1 MPGTKM
7 PAPYIPTKEEID
19 MPDSRSV
26 WGKELLSLK
35 GDRKIMLEGLR
46 DYNLSISGKKDISKE
61 IKAYF
66 DKNGYDFGEEEGDE
80 DDWDDDD
87 W

>member
-1 MPGTKM
+1 MIMLK
-7 PAPYIPTKEEID
+7 
-19 MPDSRSV
+19 
-26 WGKELLSLK
+26 GKE
-35 GDRKIMLEGLR
+35 G
-46 DYNLSISGKKDISKE
+46 ISKE

>member
-1 MPGTKM
+1 MQ
-7 PAPYIPTKEEID
+7 
-19 MPDSRSV
+19 DSRSV

-35 GDRKIMLEGLR
+35 GDRKVMLEGLR

-66 DKNGYDFGEEEGDE
+66 DKNGYDFGGEEGDE